1 MEFRTETS
9 CGVKPLRHI
18 VWDWN
23 GTLQD
28 DVQAAVNGINRLL
41 EERGLP
47 TVDVDKHRDL
57 FAFPVSNYYTALGF
71 KLENENWPLLAKTF
85 ITAFLADESTT
96 LFRGTVPTLTL
107 LASHGIGMSILSAS
121 EQATLEQSLARHGIR
136 QFFREVKGLD
146 NHGAGSKLH
155 MAEALFTTIGTPLDD
170 VWLVGDT
177 THDKEVADAAGCN
190 CILLAS
196 GYQSRERLQQCGCP
210 VLDSVSDIPAFFGCK
225 NCVGQSMPFLI
236 H

>member
-1 MEFRTETS
+1 MEFRIETS
-9 CGVKPLRHI
+9 PGAARLPRHI

-23 GTLQD
+23 GTLQN

-47 TVDVDKHRDL
+47 TVDVEKHRSL
-57 FAFPVSNYYTALGF
+57 FSFPVSNYYTALGF
-71 KLENENWPLLAKTF
+71 KLEEEDWPLLSKTF
-85 ITAFLADESTT
+85 ITAFLSDESTT

-107 LASHGIGMSILSAS
+107 LAAQGVGMSILSAS
-121 EQATLEQSLARHGIR
+121 EQSTLEQSLVNHGI
-136 QFFREVKGLD
+136 QNFFTKVKGLD
-146 NHGAGSKLH
+146 NHSAGSKLH
-155 MAEALFTTIGTPLDD
+155 MAEALFNAIGGPLNE

-196 GYQSRERLQQCGCP
+196 GYQSRERLIQCGCP
-210 VLDSVSDIPAFFGCK
+210 VLDSVSDIPAFFG
-225 NCVGQSMPFLI
+225 M
-236 H
+236 